1 MDKIGHMRALVTVAK
16 FGSFSAAARELAVTP
31 GMLSKQVKHLE
42 DDLDVRLLHRT
53 TRGVSLTDA
62 GELYVD
68 QAVDI
73 LQRIEDT
80 ETAVTALST
89 GPRGLLRLSCPPAF
103 GTHVLTPVIAAY
115 ARLNPEIRV
124 ELGLQDE
131 EPDLI
136 ASRLDLMF
144 RLGPLRDSSFVSK
157 QVGTAPFVLFAATS
171 YLERCGRPVVP
182 NELARFNCIID
193 GSIQHD
199 GQWEFVHEGARLTQ
213 AVNGNFSS
221 LSTEAVIEAACEGLG
236 LAYVPRYAVVEE
248 LESGEV
254 VELVLDGAEPLSLPV
269 YALYGSRQH
278 VAGKVRGFLEFFI
291 EHVDGKAGR
300 HGVTGRVIQ

>member
-157 QVGTAPFVLFAATS
+157 QVGTAPFVLFAAPS

-199 GQWEFVHEGARLTQ
+199 GQWEFVHEGERLMQ

-254 VELVLDGAEPLSLPV
+254 AEVALDGAEPLSLPL

-278 VAGKVRGFLEFFI
+278 VAGKVRSFLEFFI